1 MSRLLIRGG
10 NRLQGEVT
18 IQGAKNSVLPIL
30 AATILTGGSVELRRC
45 PRLRDV
51 EASIRILQALGCKAG
66 WRGDVLEVDT
76 AGMTGSDVPDALMR
90 EMRSSVIFL
99 GAILARCGEASLTS
113 PGGCE
118 LGPRPIDLH
127 LSGLRA
133 LGAEIDDTGG
143 ALHCKAAKL
152 TGREIVLGF
161 PSVGATENLMLAA
174 CGAEG
179 VTVLSNAAREPEIED
194 LQGFLNTCGAEIT
207 GAGTSTVVIRG
218 GRPLH
223 GGTYTILPDRIAAA
237 TYLCGAASA
246 GGEVFLRDAREEH
259 LSAVT
264 AVLREAG
271 CDVTGGSAGIVCR
284 RTGRLTAPRP
294 IRTAP
299 YPGFPTDAQAIL
311 MAALLRCLRRQY
323 APEMP
328 VEQLRAIGLTVGS
341 DMPFCVS
348 GGTALA
354 EGRGERLTA
363 LPALPDCWIVL
374 CKPEFGIPTPAL
386 FTLADAGTPKNRPDI
401 DGMIRALSAGD
412 LGGVA
417 ARLCNV
423 FEEFLPE
430 EYHEVFHIKNRLLE
444 LGALNAAMSGSG
456 PTVFGIFREET
467 AAKAAETALK
477 QCYPQTYLAKPVGKL
492 V

>member
-66 WRGDVLEVDT
+66 WRGEVLEVDT
-76 AGMTGSDVPDALMR
+76 AGMTGCDVPDALMR

-118 LGPRPIDLH
+118 LGPRPIYLH
-127 LSGLRA
+127 LSALRA

-143 ALHCKAAKL
+143 TLHCKAAKL

-223 GGTYTILPDRIAAA
+223 GGTYTILSDRIAAA

-246 GGEVFLRDAREEH
+246 GG
-259 LSAVT
+259 
-264 AVLREAG
+264 
-271 CDVTGGSAGIVCR
+271 
-284 RTGRLTAPRP
+284 AP
-294 IRTAP
+294 
-299 YPGFPTDAQAIL
+299 
-311 MAALLRCLRRQY
+311 LRCDGGAPGGGVRRDRCQRRDRVPPY
-323 APEMP
+323 
-328 VEQLRAIGLTVGS
+328 RT
-341 DMPFCVS
+341 
-348 GGTALA
+348 
-354 EGRGERLTA
+354 
-363 LPALPDCWIVL
+363 
-374 CKPEFGIPTPAL
+374 
-386 FTLADAGTPKNRPDI
+386 I
-401 DGMIRALSAGD
+401 DGAPAHPHGPLSRLSHRRAGHFDGGAAAVPGGGGIRG
-412 LGGVA
+412 
-417 ARLCNV
+417 
-423 FEEFLPE
+423 
-430 EYHEVFHIKNRLLE
+430 
-444 LGALNAAMSGSG
+444 
-456 PTVFGIFREET
+456 
-467 AAKAAETALK
+467 
-477 QCYPQTYLAKPVGKL
+477 KPVQQPLPPCG
-492 V
+492 